1 MHLLHLVLSFH
12 EVIAKNDKHLQFS
25 QKQSKYGSNIQKD
38 KDDKEDKNGQI
49 DKYLG
54 FPEAIKILLK

>member
-1 MHLLHLVLSFH
+1 MAQIYKKTKRGQIEKKTNTHILLSSLRSTQN
-12 EVIAKNDKHLQFS
+12 IAEIDK
-25 QKQSKYGSNIQKD
+25 KT
-38 KDDKEDKNGQI
+38 KNGQI